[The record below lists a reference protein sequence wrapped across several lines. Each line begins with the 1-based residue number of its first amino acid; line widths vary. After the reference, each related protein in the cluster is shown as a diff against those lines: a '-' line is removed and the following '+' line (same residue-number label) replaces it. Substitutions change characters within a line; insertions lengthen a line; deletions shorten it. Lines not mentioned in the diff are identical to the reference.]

1 MGREVTMAID
11 DSGVAEREGA
21 PDRRKKDFQ
30 LLRVPTIVLIAKRDE
45 AGG

>member
-1 MGREVTMAID
+1 MAID
-11 DSGVAEREGA
+11 DSGVAEREGGA